1 MSRIWVAMVM
11 AACFRSSLS
20 FDHDHDNDHYA
31 LYCTFTDSSVQYVQ
45 YSLVTPDL
53 SKARSTLSYRFGSV
67 RLWFLGVRL
76 ITSINANGGGVVY
89 KASTSLH
96 PLQLLSVIAPESSS
110 RHGQAQA
117 LATHYRLTLL

>member
-1 MSRIWVAMVM
+1 MVM

-31 LYCTFTDSSVQYVQ
+31 LYCTFTDRSVQYVQ

-76 ITSINANGGGVVY
+76 ITSINANGGGVLFTRL
-89 KASTSLH
+89 ARHPRTSLH

-117 LATHYRLTLL
+117 LVTHYRLTLL